1 MVKQTIE
8 GLSILPSPPQIE
20 GRLKEPVIRL
30 ADGLVLDDNIL
41 ELATLLEAPPG
52 GGKSVL
58 LSQIIKQVLP
68 HVASRKANAFLL
80 DVKGELWKQFGS
92 FPGAIR
98 ISPSEAD
105 DPKSCWNI
113 FRELEVGK
121 NAEVVARD
129 ISRLLLRDQ
138 RSEMQP
144 FLPKVLTIS
153 L

>member
-92 FPGAIR
+92 FPGAI
-98 ISPSEAD
+98 
-105 DPKSCWNI
+105 
-113 FRELEVGK
+113 L
-121 NAEVVARD
+121 
-129 ISRLLLRDQ
+129 
-138 RSEMQP
+138 
-144 FLPKVLTIS
+144 S
-153 L
+153 LIHI